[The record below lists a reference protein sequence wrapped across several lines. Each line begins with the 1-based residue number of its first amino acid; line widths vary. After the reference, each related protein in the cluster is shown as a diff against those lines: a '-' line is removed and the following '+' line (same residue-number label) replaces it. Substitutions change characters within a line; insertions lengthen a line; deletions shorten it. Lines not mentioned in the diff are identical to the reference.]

1 MSFTNLELVSFM
13 EDTEQISTELATAI
27 RSGNTAEVTGNQAL
41 TNAFV
46 DLINKVIMVRAR
58 GITTINRWREFYK
71 ERIPFGSGIEY
82 VTIGRAK
89 DKIDNRFSVN
99 AEAGE
104 NYGAM
109 AIKAKPEMTNKQRIR
124 ELSTTRYAVTVGS
137 EWISYAVSNEF
148 GISDVT
154 AEFMKA
160 NDRSLEIDT
169 DKEFYT
175 FVKEGIE
182 TGGQSNSYA
191 RNGVSIVADFPSA
204 NTDPSEE
211 LVVSMLGGVH
221 DLSNNLATENTDLY
235 TDGITRNLPKEDQL
249 LIIDTYIYSLMKRKT
264 YSGAFNLA
272 DIKIPVEN
280 IIVKDLGFKKFFKSG
295 SIASA
300 PDIDVGSDS
309 TDRTVNYAYC
319 IIADRNHY
327 MIHDKKY
334 KTTVEYVAST
344 DTTNVYLFVDRK
356 FYETYGQPVSA
367 AYVTMER

>member
-13 EDTEQISTELATAI
+13 EDTEQISPELATAI
-27 RSGNTAEVTGNQAL
+27 RNGNTAEVTGNRAL

-89 DKIDNRFSVN
+89 DKIDNKFSVN
-99 AEAGE
+99 AQVGE

-109 AIKAKPEMTNKQRIR
+109 EIKEKPEMTNRQRIS
-124 ELSTTRYAVTVGS
+124 ELSTTRYAVTIAS
-137 EWISYAVSNEF
+137 DWISYAVANEY

-160 NDRSLEIDT
+160 NDRALEIDT
-169 DKEFYT
+169 DDEFYV
-175 FVKEGIE
+175 FIKEGIQ
-182 TGGQSNSYA
+182 TGGMSNTYA
-191 RNGVSIVADFPSA
+191 TNGFSVTVASADPGDEPLDKEIV
-204 NTDPSEE
+204 N
-211 LVVSMLGGVH
+211 LLGGVH
-221 DLSNNLATENTDLY
+221 DLSNAMATENTDLY
-235 TDGITRNLPKEDQL
+235 TDGIKRNLPKEDQI
-249 LIIDTYIYSLMKRKT
+249 LIIDTYLYSLMKRKT
-264 YSGAFNLA
+264 YSGAYNLA

-280 IIVKDLGFKKFFKSG
+280 IIVKDLGFKQYYQRGEAIEYAKPNINTGKG
-295 SIASA
+295 
-300 PDIDVGSDS
+300 
-309 TDRTVNYAYC
+309 YAYA
-319 IIADRNHY
+319 IIADRDHY

-334 KTTVEYVAST
+334 KTTVEYVASS

-356 FYETYGQPVSA
+356 FYETYGQPISA
-367 AYVTMER
+367 VTVTFD